1 MHLIKKSPINGGP
14 IMKTMKRIFLL
25 SSLFFLPLLA
35 SSQHSVTM
43 SNTGLEASD
52 AYHAE
57 SLYHMNA
64 KWTNQ
69 DGESIQLSD
78 YQGQPLILVMFYGRC
93 TGTCPVLMQR
103 TWKLYNEIDEEIRDR
118 VQILAVSFD
127 YKNDTPEALKAYA
140 DYEQLDIPGWNFVT
154 AGHSDIRELAM
165 LLGVQYRERSDGHF
179 EHSNLITALDSS
191 GKIAVRSEGITGDLT
206 GTASE
211 IEELFT
217 TELQ

>member
-1 MHLIKKSPINGGP
+1 
-14 IMKTMKRIFLL
+14 MKTMKRILLL
-25 SSLFFLPLLA
+25 SSMLFLPLLA

-57 SLYHMNA
+57 SLYHMSA

-103 TWKLYNEIDEEIRDR
+103 TWKLYSEIDEEIRER

-140 DYEQLDIPGWNFVT
+140 KYEQLDIPGWNFVT

-179 EHSNLITALDSS
+179 EHSNLITALDSN
-191 GKIAVRSEGITGDLT
+191 GKIAVRSEGFTGDLT